1 MTYLCDNIGKN
12 AAGHLTFA
20 GLDTVELAKAYGTPL
35 YLLDEDKIRAHC
47 RAFRNAF
54 TSFFPAGSLPLYA
67 GKANAFM
74 GLYKILSS
82 EGMGI
87 DVVSPGEIYLAKR
100 AGFDLSNAFFH
111 GNNKTDADIE
121 FAIDCGVGYF
131 VADNREEIEALEEI
145 AARRGIK
152 QKLLLRLT
160 PGIDPHTYEAVNTG
174 RVDSKFGVAIA
185 TGQADEIVALTL
197 QKPHLELC
205 GFHCHVGSQV
215 FYEDVFERAV
225 GVMLSFAA
233 QVRKTLGYTA
243 KMLDLGG
250 GFGVPYTEK
259 DPKIDPLDRLA
270 SIAECFHETC
280 ASLDFPEP
288 LFFMEPGR
296 SVVADAGM
304 TLYTVGSVKPIP
316 GYKTY
321 VSIDGGMADNPRYA
335 LYRSAYTLLAAN
347 KQNEKHD
354 KIVTVAGRCCES
366 GDLIQEGVPLPA
378 SIEKGDIVAVCTT
391 GAYNDSMASDYNK
404 LLRPPVVLLKDGKP
418 RLALRRGRFEDLA
431 MREEDF

>member
-1 MTYLCDNIGKN
+1 MTYLCDNIGATPK
-12 AAGHLTFA
+12 GHLTFA
-20 GLDTVELAKAYGTPL
+20 GLDTVELANTYGTPL
-35 YLLDEDKIRAHC
+35 YLLDEDRIRAHC
-47 RAFRNAF
+47 RAFRDAF
-54 TSFFPAGSLPLYA
+54 AKHFPAGSLPLYA
-67 GKANAFM
+67 GKANAFS
-74 GLYKILSS
+74 GLYKILKD

-87 DVVSPGEIYLAKR
+87 DVVSAGEIYLAKR
-100 AGFDLSNAFFH
+100 AGFDLSLAFFH
-111 GNNKTDADIE
+111 GNNKTDADID
-121 FAIDCGVGYF
+121 FALECGVGYF
-131 VADNREEIEALEEI
+131 VADNREEIEAIESI
-145 AARRGIK
+145 ASRRGIK
-152 QKLLLRLT
+152 QKILLRLT

-174 RVDSKFGVAIA
+174 RVDSKFGIAIA

-197 QKPHLELC
+197 QKEHIELC

-225 GVMLSFAA
+225 DVMLAFAA
-233 QVRKTLGYTA
+233 SARKNLGYTA

-250 GFGVPYTEK
+250 GFGVRYTEK
-259 DPKIDPLDRLA
+259 DPKIDPIERLA
-270 SIAECFHETC
+270 SIAERFHTTC

-288 LFFMEPGR
+288 RFFMEPGR
-296 SVVADAGM
+296 SIVADAGM

-347 KQNEKHD
+347 KQNETHD

-366 GDLIQEGVPLPA
+366 GDLIQENVPLPA

-404 LLRPPVVLLKDGKP
+404 LLRPPVVLIKNKIP
-418 RLALRRGRFEDLA
+418 RLALRRGRFEDLGE
-431 MREEDF
+431 REEF

>member
-12 AAGHLTFA
+12 AEGHLTFA
-20 GLDTVELAKAYGTPL
+20 GQDTVALANVYGTPL

-47 RAFRNAF
+47 RAFREAF
-54 TSFFPAGSLPLYA
+54 NRLFQVGSLPLYA
-67 GKANAFM
+67 GKANAFS
-74 GLYKILSS
+74 GLYKILMD

-87 DVVSPGEIYLAKR
+87 DVVSAGEIYLAKR

-121 FAIDCGVGYF
+121 FALDCGVGYF
-131 VADNREEIEALEEI
+131 VADNREEIEAIEEI

-174 RVDSKFGVAIA
+174 KVDSKFGIAIA
-185 TGQADEIVALTL
+185 TGQADEMVALTL
-197 QKPHLELC
+197 QQPHLELC

-225 GVMLSFAA
+225 DVMLSFAA
-233 QVRKTLGYTA
+233 SVKKSLGYTA
-243 KMLDLGG
+243 NMLDLGG
-250 GFGVPYTEK
+250 GFGVPYTES
-259 DPKIDPLDRLA
+259 DPKIDPIERLA
-270 SIAECFHETC
+270 SIAERFHKTC

-288 LFFMEPGR
+288 RFFMEPGR
-296 SVVADAGM
+296 SIVADAGM

-347 KQNEKHD
+347 K
-354 KIVTVAGRCCES
+354 
-366 GDLIQEGVPLPA
+366 
-378 SIEKGDIVAVCTT
+378 
-391 GAYNDSMASDYNK
+391 
-404 LLRPPVVLLKDGKP
+404 
-418 RLALRRGRFEDLA
+418 
-431 MREEDF
+431 